1 MLLAR
6 KISSAAVVL
15 RTRGVAGVAEL
26 ARIRADEVY
35 RTRRPVPTDPRRRAR
50 LIEAMLNRGR
60 SVAATAVGIEDLAGA
75 HDCVL
80 VPYVRYRFAEAAAAA
95 RELGDLRAVEVAVL
109 ADCMMSVWDFG
120 GVAAALPAWTEAVAG
135 TPFARRIEQTG
146 RRAALRLGRLDDAA
160 RDIEAIGDDV
170 GALVLRGDVFD
181 AMGRMDEAC
190 IAYEGAIRRDGTNSD
205 ARLSYAFHLMK
216 RGRIRDG
223 LASWG
228 VADAL
233 LGVYPLRRHRPH
245 WAGEPLGRRRL
256 MILFEHGLGDMIQV
270 ARFVPRLLE
279 REPDAIVLGRVP
291 APLVGLMARAFP
303 GIRFVTEDER
313 EPDYDLFVPAM
324 QLAAVTD
331 APDLTPR
338 SGYIDLGPRATRA
351 PGARPRIGIC
361 WRGHPRQY
369 EATRSVP
376 LDRFA
381 ALCDRRDADFVVL
394 LNRLTPAE
402 TARLAG
408 EANVEVPP
416 IRDFLDL
423 ASLVASCDLVVTV
436 DTAIVHLAGA
446 GGVPTVLL
454 SRPDSCWRWG
464 ASGERGPWYDTVEV
478 LRHPGDLD
486 WPTLLAAAAE
496 RIDQHCPARAAA

>member
-6 KISSAAVVL
+6 KLSSAVTVL
-15 RTRGVAGVAEL
+15 RTKGMATTTEL
-26 ARIRADEVY
+26 ARIRAVEIY
-35 RTRRPVPTDPRRRAR
+35 RGRRPVPSDPGRRAR
-50 LIEAMLNRGR
+50 LIQAMLNRSC
-60 SVAATAVGIEDLAGA
+60 SVTAAAVGISDLAGTR
-75 HDCVL
+75 DGIL
-80 VPYVRYRFAEAAAAA
+80 VPYIRHRFADAASAA
-95 RELGDLRAVEVAVL
+95 RELGELSAVEAVVM
-109 ADCMMSVWDFG
+109 ADCLISLWDFAG
-120 GVAAALPAWTEAVAG
+120 IVAALPAWSEAVVD
-135 TPFARRIEQTG
+135 TPFARRIDQTG
-146 RRAALRLGRLDDAA
+146 RRAALRLGRLGDAS
-160 RDIEAIGDDV
+160 RGIETIGDDV

-181 AMGRMDEAC
+181 AMGRMDEAG
-190 IAYEGAIRRDGTNSD
+190 AAFEDAIRRDGTNVD

-223 LASWG
+223 LASWA
-228 VADAL
+228 VTDAL

-245 WAGEPLGRRRL
+245 WAGEPLRRRRL

-270 ARFVPRLLE
+270 ARFLPRLLD
-279 REPDAIVLGRVP
+279 REPDATVLGRVP
-291 APLVGLMARAFP
+291 APLAGLMARAFP

-313 EPDYDLFVPAM
+313 EPDYDCFVPAM

-331 APDLTPR
+331 APDLAPR

-351 PGARPRIGIC
+351 AGARPRIGIC

-369 EATRSVP
+369 EFTRSVP

-454 SRPDSCWRWG
+454 SRPDACWRWG

-478 LRHPGDLD
+478 LRHHGDLD
-486 WPTLLAAAAE
+486 WPALLAAAAE
-496 RIDQHCPARAAA
+496 RIDQHCPVQAAA